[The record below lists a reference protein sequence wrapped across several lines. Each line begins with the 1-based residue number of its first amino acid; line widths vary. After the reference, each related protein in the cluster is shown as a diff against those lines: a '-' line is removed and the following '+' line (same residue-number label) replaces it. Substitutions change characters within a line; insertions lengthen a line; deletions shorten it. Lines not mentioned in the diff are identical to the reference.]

1 MSRQLRIE
9 SSDQPMVIGVIYF
22 FGDYLFDI
30 TPALAA
36 AEEPSTLCVSA
47 RQEPASRARSHAF
60 LWGLDLF
67 NQGYYWEAHEAWE
80 GLWQVADRD
89 GRLRV
94 LFKGLIL
101 LSAAGVKIR
110 ERRNAAAARHAMRA
124 AALLRQLMNVP
135 DRAFE
140 RALGMSPAALAECA
154 EAAIGIPA
162 DLQAAAPGQPQPVF
176 NFILGANSRGRP
188 SGSQKRN
195 GHL

>member
-1 MSRQLRIE
+1 LVRCYLHAGCRRSAFHPMRICQARTRIPCAIPRGIATMSNLFRLPRRRWL
-9 SSDQPMVIGVIYF
+9 SSD
-22 FGDYLFDI
+22 
-30 TPALAA
+30 
-36 AEEPSTLCVSA
+36 
-47 RQEPASRARSHAF
+47 AF

-67 NQGYYWEAHEAWE
+67 NHGYYWEAHEAWE

-89 GRLRV
+89 DPLRT

-110 ERRNAAAARHAMRA
+110 ERKNAAAARHAMRA
-124 AALLRQLMNVP
+124 AALLRQLMKVP

-154 EAAIGIPA
+154 EVATRSPA
-162 DLQAAAPGQPQPVF
+162 ELQATAPGQPQPVF
-176 NFILGANSRGRP
+176 NFILGPTSRGSP